1 MSTRPRPVSTAK
13 VVQLSMA
20 IGTVGVR
27 ISKYVF
33 LFLSVALP
41 LLVFASLQSSVASS
55 PSQQVRRIL
64 KENCLGC
71 HGPTQMAG
79 LDLRDRETIL
89 KGGTRGP
96 ALIPGDSGT
105 SLLYQAVAHLG
116 DLRMP
121 PNQDPLSAGDVETL
135 RRWID
140 AGADWDPDAASEE
153 AGGPWWSFRKPELS
167 PAPGT
172 EDPAWTHNPIDAI
185 VLARLEEH
193 GLTPAPEAPRLTL
206 LRRAKF
212 DLHGLPPT
220 IDEIEEFLSDTAP
233 GAFAR
238 LVDRLLASPR
248 YGERWGRHWLDV
260 ARYAD
265 STGLDEDLYLPEA
278 WRYRDYVIDAFNAD
292 VPYDRFIVE
301 QVAGDLLAPATAHEA
316 GGRAIVATGFLALGP
331 KPVAQQDKLRMVYDV
346 LDEQIDTLTKAFLG
360 LTVACARCHDHKFD
374 PITTRDYYS
383 LVSIF
388 ASTKNF
394 VDVEPKVSEI
404 YFAPLVSRDEYQRY
418 RRSRRAIEVK
428 QKLLEATEEI
438 AVAAFVRDQ
447 LLPRFAVYMV
457 AARRLFQG
465 GEDLEKV
472 ARELALNPGILGRW
486 VDYLNPR
493 GDFRPYLED
502 WRRVD
507 DAAASNLA
515 TEYRAI
521 YEDVQTRWTQELK
534 AWKDAVGRAA
544 FKGEKLP
551 VKPSLEGPESVF
563 SGEDD
568 MARFFAEVTYHG
580 DTPFGKPSIR
590 GPFAFPDEER
600 DSLLPPAV
608 VASLS
613 ALRKEIQDLEQ
624 ASPPAPPMACA
635 VAEGERV
642 DQRVLLRGN
651 PRGLGDPVPKQFPV
665 VLAGDRQPVITRG
678 SGRKELAEW
687 LTRPDHAL
695 TSRVMVN
702 RIWQWHFGEGL
713 VRTPNNF
720 GTTGEPPTHPEL
732 LDTLAVR
739 FVRTGW
745 SIKSMHRLI
754 MLSNTYRMSSR
765 RTPQALEKDPDNRLL
780 SRFDRRRL
788 SVEEMRDSFL
798 AVSGALDLTMGGK
811 METTLKG
818 DAYPDLEPGRI
829 RRRSVYFP
837 LIRNKLPSVLRLF
850 DFVDPTASTARR
862 TETNIAPQALFMMN
876 SDFIHHQSRTLAE
889 FLLASNS
896 DDMARMEQAYGIT
909 LGRKP
914 GPDEAETMLAYV
926 RDYPGS
932 GDSDHETSAWQSLCR
947 LIMGSNEFH
956 YVE

>member
-1 MSTRPRPVSTAK
+1 MSTRPRPVSTAE
-13 VVQLSMA
+13 VVKLSMA

-33 LFLSVALP
+33 RFLSVALP
-41 LLVFASLQSSVASS
+41 LLVFASFKSSVASS

-89 KGGTRGP
+89 KGGARGP

-140 AGADWDPDAASEE
+140 AGADWDPDAAGEE
-153 AGGPWWSFRKPELS
+153 AGATWWSFRKPEIS

-172 EDPAWTHNPIDAI
+172 VDPAWTRNPIDAF
-185 VLARLEEH
+185 VRSKLEVS
-193 GLTPAPEAPRLTL
+193 GLTPAPAAPKLTL

-220 IDEIEEFLSDTAP
+220 MDEIEEFLSDTAP

-238 LVDRLLASPR
+238 LVDRLLSSPR

-260 ARYAD
+260 VRYAD

-278 WRYRDYVIDAFNAD
+278 WRYRDYVIDAFNSD
-292 VPYDRFIVE
+292 LPYDRFVAE
-301 QVAGDLLAPATAHEA
+301 QVAGDLTAHEA
-316 GGRAIVATGFLALGP
+316 GGREIVATGFLALGP
-331 KPVAQQDKLRMVYDV
+331 KPVAQQDKVRMVYDV

-418 RRSRRAIEVK
+418 WRSRRAIEVK
-428 QKLLEATEEI
+428 QKLLEVTEEI
-438 AVAAFVRDQ
+438 AVAAYVRDQ
-447 LLPRFAVYMV
+447 LLPRFAAYMV
-457 AARRLFQG
+457 AARRLCQG
-465 GEDLEKV
+465 GEDLQEV
-472 ARELALNPGILGRW
+472 AREQALNQDILGRW

-507 DAAASNLA
+507 DAAAGKLA

-521 YEDVQTRWTQELK
+521 YEDIQTRWTRQLK
-534 AWKDAVGRAA
+534 AWKDAIGRAA
-544 FKGEKLP
+544 FKGESLP
-551 VKPSLEGPESVF
+551 DKPSLEGPESVF

-568 MARFFAEVTYHG
+568 KARFFDEVTYYL

-590 GPFAFPDEER
+590 GPFAFSDEER
-600 DSLLPPAV
+600 DTLLPAAV

-613 ALRKEIQDLEQ
+613 ALRKEIQNLEQ
-624 ASPPAPPMACA
+624 SAPPAPPMACA

-642 DQRVLLRGN
+642 DQRVLLRGD
-651 PRGLGDPVPKQFPV
+651 PRSLGDLVPKQFPV
-665 VLAGDRQPVITRG
+665 VLAGDRQPDIARG

-687 LTRPDHAL
+687 LVRPDHAL

-732 LDTLAVR
+732 LDFLAVR

-745 SIKSMHRLI
+745 SIKAMHRLI

-765 RTPQALEKDPDNRLL
+765 RTPPAIEQDPGNRLL

-798 AVSGALDLTMGGK
+798 AVSGVLDLTIGGK
-811 METTLKG
+811 VETKLKG
-818 DAYPDLEPGRI
+818 DAYPDLEPGGI

-876 SDFIHHQSRTLAE
+876 SDFIHRQSRTLAD
-889 FLLASNS
+889 FLLGSNS
-896 DDMARMEQAYGIT
+896 EDMARMEQAYRIT

-914 GPDEAETMLAYV
+914 GPDEAKTMLAYV

-932 GDSDHETSAWQSLCR
+932 GNSDHETSAWQSLCR

-956 YVE
+956 YVD

>member
-1 MSTRPRPVSTAK
+1 MRTHGFSVWPASVAPLPTRARPKTLTFSMAK
-13 VVQLSMA
+13 TLTFSMA
-20 IGTVGVR
+20 IDTV
-27 ISKYVF
+27 
-33 LFLSVALP
+33 
-41 LLVFASLQSSVASS
+41 
-55 PSQQVRRIL
+55 
-64 KENCLGC
+64 
-71 HGPTQMAG
+71 
-79 LDLRDRETIL
+79 
-89 KGGTRGP
+89 
-96 ALIPGDSGT
+96 
-105 SLLYQAVAHLG
+105 
-116 DLRMP
+116 
-121 PNQDPLSAGDVETL
+121 
-135 RRWID
+135 
-140 AGADWDPDAASEE
+140 PDI
-153 AGGPWWSFRKPELS
+153 
-167 PAPGT
+167 
-172 EDPAWTHNPIDAI
+172 EDKSWVQNPIDAF
-185 VLARLEEH
+185 VRAKLEEN
-193 GLTPAPEAPRLTL
+193 GLTPTPAAPKLTL

-220 IDEIEEFLSDTAP
+220 LDEIEEFLSDTAP
-233 GAFAR
+233 GAFAQ

-278 WRYRDYVIDAFNAD
+278 WRYRDYVIDAFNDD

-301 QVAGDLLAPATAHEA
+301 QVAGDLLAPATAHVA
-316 GGRAIVATGFLALGP
+316 GGREIVATGFLALGP
-331 KPVAQQDKLRMVYDV
+331 KPVAQQDKVRMVYDV

-360 LTVACARCHDHKFD
+360 LTVSCARCHDHKFD

-388 ASTKNF
+388 ASTRNF

-404 YFAPLVSRDEYQRY
+404 YFAPLVSQDDFQRY
-418 RRSRRAIEVK
+418 RRSQREIEVK
-428 QKLLEATEEI
+428 RKLLEATEEI
-438 AVAAFVRDQ
+438 AVAAYVRDQ
-447 LLPRFAVYMV
+447 LLPRFADYMV
-457 AARRLFQG
+457 AARRLYQG
-465 GEDLEKV
+465 GEDLERV
-472 ARELALNPGILGRW
+472 AREQTLNQGILKRW
-486 VDYLNPR
+486 VDYLTPA

-502 WRRVD
+502 WRRAD
-507 DAAASNLA
+507 TAAINRLA
-515 TEYRAI
+515 GEYRAM
-521 YEDVQTRWTQELK
+521 YQEVQTRWSRQLK

-551 VKPSLEGPESVF
+551 DKPSLEGPESVF

-568 MARFFAEVTYHG
+568 KARFFAEVTYYL

-613 ALRKEIQDLEQ
+613 ALRKEIQNLEQ
-624 ASPPAPPMACA
+624 SAPPAPPMACA

-642 DQRVLLRGN
+642 DQRVLLRGD
-651 PRGLGDPVPKQFPV
+651 PRSLGDLAPKQFPV
-665 VLAGDRQPVITRG
+665 VLAGDRQPAIARG

-720 GTTGEPPTHPEL
+720 GTTGETPTHAEL
-732 LDTLAVR
+732 LDSLAVR

-745 SIKSMHRLI
+745 SIKAMHRLI
-754 MLSNTYRMSSR
+754 MLSNTYRMSSLR
-765 RTPQALEKDPDNRLL
+765 APQAVEKDPDNRLL
-780 SRFDRRRL
+780 SRFNRRRL

-811 METTLKG
+811 IETKLKG
-818 DAYPDLEPGRI
+818 DAYPELEPGRI

-876 SDFIHHQSRTLAE
+876 SDFIHAQSRTLAE
-889 FLLASNS
+889 SLLASNR
-896 DDMARMEQAYGIT
+896 DEAVRMERAYWMT

-914 GPDEAETMLAYV
+914 EPQEAEAMLAYV
-926 RDYPGS
+926 HNYPEP
-932 GDSDHETSAWQSLCR
+932 GDSDHVIDAWQSLCR
-947 LIMGSNEFH
+947 MIMASNEFH

>member
-1 MSTRPRPVSTAK
+1 
-13 VVQLSMA
+13 MA
-20 IGTVGVR
+20 IDTPGVR
-27 ISKYVF
+27 ISRNMS
-33 LFLSVALP
+33 LFLSLALP
-41 LLVFASLQSSVASS
+41 ILVFASLQSIIASS
-55 PSQQVRRIL
+55 LSQQARRIL
-64 KENCLGC
+64 EEKCVGC
-71 HGPTQMAG
+71 HGPTRMSG
-79 LDLRDRETIL
+79 LDLRDREAMLT
-89 KGGTRGP
+89 GGTRGP
-96 ALIPGDSGT
+96 ALIPGDAGM
-105 SLLYQAVAHLG
+105 SLVYQAVAHLG
-116 DLRMP
+116 DLKMP
-121 PNQDPLSAGDVETL
+121 PNQDPLAAVDVETL
-135 RRWID
+135 KRWIEAGAVWDSELSRED
-140 AGADWDPDAASEE
+140 AGGS
-153 AGGPWWSFRKPELS
+153 WWSFRKPELS
-167 PAPGT
+167 PVPDI
-172 EDPAWTHNPIDAI
+172 EDKSWVQNPIDAF
-185 VLARLEEH
+185 VRAKLEEN
-193 GLTPAPEAPRLTL
+193 GLTPTPAAPKLTL

-220 IDEIEEFLSDTAP
+220 LDEIEEFLSDTAP
-233 GAFAR
+233 GAFAQ

-278 WRYRDYVIDAFNAD
+278 WRYRDYVIDAFNDD

-301 QVAGDLLAPATAHEA
+301 QVAGDLLAPATAHVA
-316 GGRAIVATGFLALGP
+316 GGREIVATGFLALGP
-331 KPVAQQDKLRMVYDV
+331 KPVAQQDKVRMVYDV

-360 LTVACARCHDHKFD
+360 LTVSCARCHDHKFD

-388 ASTKNF
+388 ASTRNF

-404 YFAPLVSRDEYQRY
+404 YFAPLVSQDDFQRY
-418 RRSRRAIEVK
+418 RRSQREIEVK
-428 QKLLEATEEI
+428 RKLLEATEEI
-438 AVAAFVRDQ
+438 AVAAYVRDQ
-447 LLPRFAVYMV
+447 LLPRFADYMV
-457 AARRLFQG
+457 AARRLYQG
-465 GEDLEKV
+465 GEDLERV
-472 ARELALNPGILGRW
+472 AREQTLNQGILKRW
-486 VDYLNPR
+486 VDYLTPA

-502 WRRVD
+502 WRRAD
-507 DAAASNLA
+507 TAAINRLA
-515 TEYRAI
+515 GEYRAM
-521 YEDVQTRWTQELK
+521 YQEVQTRWSRQLK

-568 MARFFAEVTYHG
+568 KARFFAEVTYYL

-613 ALRKEIQDLEQ
+613 ALRKEIQNLEQ
-624 ASPPAPPMACA
+624 SAPPAPPMACA

-642 DQRVLLRGN
+642 DQRVLLRGD
-651 PRGLGDPVPKQFPV
+651 PRSLGDLAPKQFPV
-665 VLAGDRQPVITRG
+665 VLAGDRQPAIARG

-720 GTTGEPPTHPEL
+720 GTTGETPTHAEL
-732 LDTLAVR
+732 LDSLAVR

-745 SIKSMHRLI
+745 SIKAMHRLI
-754 MLSNTYRMSSR
+754 MLSNTYRMSSLR
-765 RTPQALEKDPDNRLL
+765 APQAVEKDPDNRLL
-780 SRFDRRRL
+780 SRFNRRRL

-811 METTLKG
+811 IETKLKG
-818 DAYPDLEPGRI
+818 DAYPELEPGRI

-837 LIRNKLPSVLRLF
+837 
-850 DFVDPTASTARR
+850 
-862 TETNIAPQALFMMN
+862 
-876 SDFIHHQSRTLAE
+876 
-889 FLLASNS
+889 
-896 DDMARMEQAYGIT
+896 
-909 LGRKP
+909 
-914 GPDEAETMLAYV
+914 
-926 RDYPGS
+926 
-932 GDSDHETSAWQSLCR
+932 
-947 LIMGSNEFH
+947 
-956 YVE
+956 